1 MARRVNYEKRGE
13 KIKAMIDELIVDLGV
28 DTSAPEVEEVSKKI
42 KISDIDFEGED
53 IAVLMK
59 IQGRLM
65 RVIQNRIKG

>member
-1 MARRVNYEKRGE
+1 MARKVNYEKRGE

-42 KISDIDFEGED
+42 KISDIDFENED